1 MNQAIPMNFQKRDS
15 QLLNAIYDFDGVIAK
30 RQIKAIF
37 WADKSPRAMEKRLSK
52 LYQGNYIHWPSLEQR
67 RTYPIP
73 EPIIWLDWRGAL
85 YLAGQQ
91 GINLEPPEKENENHF
106 RMLEKKLRN
115 EGFHWLREPRWSQLK
130 HDLAII
136 DTRLWI
142 QASGQQSGGLTVEE
156 WMKESS
162 FRSNM
167 DYIDFSFKD
176 SNGEIITKRRGI
188 CPDGYF
194 CVIDEK
200 RKESGEPFRAR
211 FLMEMDLATHDNPS
225 FGIEK
230 AAAGAAYIKSEEYRK
245 RFGGNSGRW
254 LVITTGVTR
263 MKNLM
268 NQTREKAMS
277 NSGLFFFTLL
287 ENKEKMNFFNSP
299 IWFQVGSA
307 APEPLLRI

>member
-1 MNQAIPMNFQKRDS
+1 MNQAIPMNFQIRDS

-73 EPIIWLDWRGAL
+73 EPIIWLNWRGAL

-91 GINLEPPEKENENHF
+91 GINIEPPEKENENHF

-167 DYIDFSFKD
+167 DYIDFPVKD
-176 SNGEIITKRRGI
+176 SNGETITKRRGI

-230 AAAGAAYIKSEEYRK
+230 AAAGAAYIKSAEYRK

-268 NQTREKAMS
+268 SQTRDKALL

-299 IWFQVGSA
+299 IWFQVGST
-307 APEPLLRI
+307 APEPLLRT

>member
-1 MNQAIPMNFQKRDS
+1 MNQDIHMNFQKRDS
-15 QLLNAIYDFDGVIAK
+15 DILNATYDFDGVIAK
-30 RQIKAIF
+30 RQIKQIF
-37 WADKSPRAMEKRLSK
+37 WKDKSPRAMEKRLSK
-52 LYQGNYIHWPSLEQR
+52 LYQGKYINWPSLDQR

-73 EPIIWLDWRGAL
+73 EPVIWLNWKGAL
-85 YLAGQQ
+85 HLAGQQ

-106 RMLEKKLRN
+106 RMLERKLRN

-130 HDLAII
+130 HDLAVI

-142 QASGQQSGGLTVEE
+142 QSSGQQSGGLTVEE
-156 WMKESS
+156 WIKESS
-162 FRSNM
+162 FRSDM
-167 DYIDFSFKD
+167 DYIDFQVKD
-176 SNGEIITKRRGI
+176 PNGETITKRRGI

-245 RFGGNSGRW
+245 RFDTNSGRW
-254 LVITTGVTR
+254 LVITTGVRR

-268 NQTREKAMS
+268 SQTRDKALS

-287 ENKEKMNFFNSP
+287 ENKEKMNFFSSP
-299 IWFQVGSA
+299 IWFQVGRASPA
-307 APEPLLRI
+307 PLL